1 MKKYILNFTPNG
13 MIPTKDQTKYVP
25 VSPEEIVG
33 DVLEAKKFGAS
44 IIHLHARD
52 KDGSPTWKKSIY
64 KEIIDGIRAAD
75 GYSNDS
81 LIICVSTSGRNWPD
95 FERRSECLELTGKS
109 KPDMASLT
117 LSSLNFSASASTNSP
132 EMIQKLAQKMLQ
144 NNIKPELEAFDP
156 GMINYARYLQTKG
169 LIKPPFYFNLLFG
182 NIANSQTTF
191 LDQATMLA
199 NLPEDSFWSFGGIGI
214 NQLKMNISA
223 ILNGGGIRVG
233 IEDNIY
239 FDEDRKILASNSKL
253 LERIQNISKL
263 IEREPFSPGEV
274 RKMLNLELS

>member
-44 IIHLHARD
+44 IIHLHARE

-182 NIANSQTTF
+182 NIANSQATF

-223 ILNGGGIRVG
+223 ILHGGGIRVG

-239 FDEDRKILASNSKL
+239 FDEDRMILASNSKL

>member
-1 MKKYILNFTPNG
+1 
-13 MIPTKDQTKYVP
+13 
-25 VSPEEIVG
+25 
-33 DVLEAKKFGAS
+33 
-44 IIHLHARD
+44 
-52 KDGSPTWKKSIY
+52 
-64 KEIIDGIRAAD
+64 
-75 GYSNDS
+75 
-81 LIICVSTSGRNWPD
+81 
-95 FERRSECLELTGKS
+95 
-109 KPDMASLT
+109 MASLT